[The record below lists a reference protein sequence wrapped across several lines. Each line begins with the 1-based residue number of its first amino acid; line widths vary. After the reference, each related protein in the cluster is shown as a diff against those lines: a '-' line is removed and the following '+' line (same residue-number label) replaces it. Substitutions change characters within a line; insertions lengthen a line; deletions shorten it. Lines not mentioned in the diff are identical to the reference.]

1 MIGCAQPVEYNM
13 KFTTEQW
20 LKAVIVS
27 EKNGRI
33 MLLQYLLDSEEIERL
48 AANID
53 ALVEMKCSEQLDLT
67 K

>member
-1 MIGCAQPVEYNM
+1 M

-48 AANID
+48 ATNID

>member
-1 MIGCAQPVEYNM
+1 MH
-13 KFTTEQW
+13 FTTEQW

-27 EKNGRI
+27 EKNGRV

-48 AANID
+48 ASNID

>member
-1 MIGCAQPVEYNM
+1 VEYNM

>member
-1 MIGCAQPVEYNM
+1 M